1 MSQNENL
8 KIAQRGAYLSL
19 VVYIILSIAKYV
31 TGFIF
36 NSAAVRAD
44 ALNNMTD
51 IVVSIAVIIG
61 LKISIKPADR
71 NHPYG
76 HLKSENIST
85 LLVSFII
92 MFVGIQVVI
101 ENAPRLLTQDKNV
114 PSPITILVSIISGL
128 IMLGVFLVNQKLAK
142 KTKSSSLKSAAKDNL
157 SDSLVSI
164 GTAIGLVFTQIGFP
178 IVDIILATLL
188 GLLIIYTGF
197 GIFRESIFTLSDGFN
212 EKDLEEYRNDILEV
226 DDVLDV
232 RSIKGRYHGSSI
244 FLDVTIVVE
253 PNLSISQ
260 AHLICDKVEDHLHEK
275 GISSVYVHPEPNMND
290 NLSNEIHN

>member
-31 TGFIF
+31 TGFVF

-290 NLSNEIHN
+290 NLSNKIHN